1 MALVDDLFKSGNV
14 TTGLVIRAAT
24 LIAWPLIGP
33 LLRPVAK
40 TAIKGG
46 ILVYREAAKLYEG
59 TAREIGDLAKDAM
72 REVGPELVQEAVIE
86 VGADLAEGAL

>member
-1 MALVDDLFKSGNV
+1 MALGDDLLKGGNI
-14 TTGLVIRAAT
+14 TTGLVIGAAT

-40 TAIKGG
+40 TAIKSG

-59 TAREIGDLAKDAM
+59 TAREIGDLAKEAM
-72 REVGPELVQEAVIE
+72 DELGPELVKEAVME
-86 VGADLAEGAL
+86 VGANVAEEAL

>member
-1 MALVDDLFKSGNV
+1 MALGDDLLKGGNL
-14 TTGLVIRAAT
+14 TTGLVIGAAT

-40 TAIKGG
+40 TVIKSG

-59 TAREIGDLAKDAM
+59 TAREIGDVAKEAM
-72 REVGPELVQEAVIE
+72 DELGPELTKEAVNE
-86 VGADLAEGAL
+86 VGADLAEEAL

>member
-1 MALVDDLFKSGNV
+1 MALGDELLKGGNI
-14 TTGLVIRAAT
+14 TTGLVIGAAT

-40 TAIKGG
+40 TAIKSG

-59 TAREIGDLAKDAM
+59 TAREIGDLAKEAM
-72 REVGPELVQEAVIE
+72 DELGPELVKEAVME
-86 VGADLAEGAL
+86 VGANVAEEAL